1 MTRSPSRTSST
12 ARHHQHRTTT
22 KSRRRSDSSDSNS
35 GGDVRR
41 REKSRNERR
50 PKRTRSRSSSSSESS
65 KRRRN
70 DAKGRVK
77 KERSRSASP
86 EVDDWR
92 HRQRRGNDERRG
104 GRGGRGAR
112 GGRGG
117 FRGRGRGRRGPGEEE
132 SFEWG
137 KQADREEKPEVKV
150 EKEQPNFG
158 LSGKLTEAANMVN
171 GVVVKYSEPPEAR
184 KSTKRW
190 RFYVFK
196 GEETLPTLYI
206 HRQSAYL
213 IGKDRR
219 VADIRLDHPS
229 ISAQHAALQYRL
241 VSIKSEDGVRSFKA
255 IRPYIIDLESSNGT
269 FLNNKKIEP
278 KRYVELQE
286 KDVLKFGFSS
296 REYVVLHEHS
306 QDNDSAEEIVDEGPN
321 A

>member
-1 MTRSPSRTSST
+1 MRSPSR
-12 ARHHQHRTTT
+12 
-22 KSRRRSDSSDSNS
+22 K
-35 GGDVRR
+35 
-41 REKSRNERR
+41 
-50 PKRTRSRSSSSSESS
+50 SSSSSHHHKKI
-65 KRRRN
+65 KR
-70 DAKGRVK
+70 
-77 KERSRSASP
+77 ERSRSASSSGSDTRTKHNRRSDKDRDESRRRERNRDEYRSRP
-86 EVDDWR
+86 VRDDR
-92 HRQRRGNDERRG
+92 RDRTEGSDSRRGR
-104 GRGGRGAR
+104 GRGGFR

-117 FRGRGRGRRGPGEEE
+117 FQGRKRHGAEEDN
-132 SFEWG
+132 FEWG
-137 KQADREEKPEVKV
+137 KSAHREEKPKEQVD
-150 EKEQPNFG
+150 KEQPNFG
-158 LSGKLTEAANMVN
+158 LSGKLTEATNMVN

-184 KSTKRW
+184 KSTRRW

-196 GEETLPTLYI
+196 GDETLPTLYI

-241 VSIKSEDGVRSFKA
+241 VSIKSEDGVKSFKA

-269 FLNNKKIEP
+269 FLNNKKIDP
-278 KRYVELQE
+278 KRYVELKE

-306 QDNDSAEEIVDEGPN
+306 QGDEESGDEIVDDGPN

>member
-1 MTRSPSRTSST
+1 MTRTPSRTSST
-12 ARHHQHRTTT
+12 ARHHQHRTAT

-50 PKRTRSRSSSSSESS
+50 PKRERSRSSSSSEGS
-65 KRRRN
+65 KRRRK

-86 EVDDWR
+86 EVEDWR

-112 GGRGG
+112 GGRGRGG
-117 FRGRGRGRRGPGEEE
+117 FRGRRGPGEEE

-269 FLNNKKIEP
+269 FLNNKKIEA
-278 KRYVELQE
+278 KRYVELKE